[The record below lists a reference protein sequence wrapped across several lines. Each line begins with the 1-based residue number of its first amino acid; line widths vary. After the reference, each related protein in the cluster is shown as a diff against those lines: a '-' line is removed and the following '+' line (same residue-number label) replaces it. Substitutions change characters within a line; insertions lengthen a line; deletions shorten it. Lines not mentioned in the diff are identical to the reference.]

1 MEKNHMIPA
10 KLLLISSNVIMLLLC
25 LQMESPDSLKGCAK
39 VFKQKY
45 GICNLPGKGSTKN
58 LYDKANVVKYLL
70 SLHGG
75 KTVIRLFYFFHFYV
89 SQIFHSKL

>member
-1 MEKNHMIPA
+1 MIPA
-10 KLLLISSNVIMLLLC
+10 KLLLISSNVIMVLLC
-25 LQMESPDSLKGCAK
+25 LQRESPDSLKGCAK